1 MNLPATQRPRLF
13 PALASLAF
21 AGIVLAGVAAC
32 GGDSSPA
39 PTAGQ
44 SAAGSGPGNISLTSS
59 TIGRQSGRV
68 LLVNVAPQEGG
79 AALAR
84 ACIGIQSDR
93 FAAPV
98 TVMTDI
104 SPDGNP
110 CGPATPAT
118 RLPEGTYTLTAG
130 IYAPPAQKAEVETSQ
145 TVRVSGDTAVQIDG
159 AALSR

>member
-1 MNLPATQRPRLF
+1 MNLPAAQRPRLF
-13 PALASLAF
+13 LVLASLAF
-21 AGIVLAGVAAC
+21 AGVVLAGVAAC
-32 GGDSSPA
+32 GGDSGPA
-39 PTAGQ
+39 PAASP
-44 SAAGSGPGNISLTSS
+44 SAARSGPGTISLSAGV
-59 TIGRQSGRV
+59 IARQSGRV
-68 LLVNVAPQEGG
+68 LLVSVAPQGGG

-93 FAAPV
+93 FIAPV

-104 SPDGNP
+104 SADGNP

-118 RLPEGTYTLTAG
+118 KLPEGTYTLTAG

-159 AALSR
+159 TALSR